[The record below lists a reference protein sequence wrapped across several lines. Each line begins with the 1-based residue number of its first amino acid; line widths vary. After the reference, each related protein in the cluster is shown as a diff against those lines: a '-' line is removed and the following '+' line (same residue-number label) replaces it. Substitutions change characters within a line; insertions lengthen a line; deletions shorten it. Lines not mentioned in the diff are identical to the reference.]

1 VIFVESFTKSG
12 DATNTR
18 GLVSSW
24 LLVKSESRLALNQK
38 YGDRNLD
45 SQPKI
50 ASDVDV
56 KAM

>member
-1 VIFVESFTKSG
+1 VTPRIY
-12 DATNTR
+12 
-18 GLVSSW
+18 W